1 MVDKLLA
8 RLRRFKLKPE
18 SWVGDRLKELGSA
31 PIKNVTTLEQLLKR
45 SEIFF
50 EHLHIFDPELSAAE
64 DRVAAEVETRIKYGG
79 YIDRQKRQVEKLK
92 RMESVRIPEDMDY
105 GRVHGFTTE
114 VREKLSRVKPISLG
128 QASRISGVTPAALMA
143 LQVELK
149 KRQAQGMNG
158 V

>member
-1 MVDKLLA
+1 M
-8 RLRRFKLKPE
+8 
-18 SWVGDRLKELGSA
+18 
-31 PIKNVTTLEQLLKR
+31 
-45 SEIFF
+45 
-50 EHLHIFDPELSAAE
+50 
-64 DRVAAEVETRIKYGG
+64 
-79 YIDRQKRQVEKLK
+79 K